1 MVKQEDW
8 TGAQASLIGSMLI
21 DPACIGM
28 VMSEIRPEDLT
39 GSYRTMLEAIVDL
52 RIHGQTVD
60 PVTVL
65 DRIGPAYRD
74 EVIRL
79 MRETLTAANV
89 EAYIDVCKE
98 QSRLAQLGAIG
109 MELAGAISLED
120 AREALQRAQAVAVER
135 ASAASVGM
143 ITALADFFDRHRKGE
158 TKYVSFGFD
167 ALDERLNV
175 DLGDVV
181 VLGGYPSDGKTALM
195 LQWAWHIGRELPV
208 GIFSFETSAA
218 KLSDRLFTQA
228 VSELRFTDVKRSNLT
243 VQQWRALTGASL
255 DIGKRRVELIEAA
268 GMTAADVL
276 GVTLSRGFKVIA
288 LDYVQLVA
296 PGTVRRGG
304 TRAEEVAEISKALA
318 LMARRHGILVI
329 ELSQLQ
335 RPPRG
340 KNGKIPPPEMSNLRE
355 SGQLEQDADVV
366 ALLYR
371 IGEAEDA
378 QRELYVAKNKEGRR
392 GRIGLRFDGERQRFS
407 YVAKGS
413 DVPRELELMARRR
426 REAKREGGEQTEL
439 PM

>member
-143 ITALADFFDRHRKGE
+143 ITALADFFDRHQKGE

>member
-243 VQQWRALTGASL
+243 MQQWRALTGASL